1 MFAVWIK
8 LFKRKSHKKHYV
20 DYHQI
25 KENDTYFKDLF
36 LPDTIERKC
45 NFCDIIFKT
54 CRQKKNTF
62 VFFSLWY
69 KKRFG
74 GSKST
79 ALPINILKL
88 GSITYFSINFTQHK
102 NFHDFFTSDIVDDF
116 LQSVYEVYLP
126 QEKKIQAF
134 FEIINQQR
142 GEVILEDNRAWL
154 TNSFNTKDFN
164 IFIRGDIEN
173 EIIKRIIVNGQSRI
187 SWFFK
192 RFERLTIITTPAN
205 QIQLF
210 SN

>member
-1 MFAVWIK
+1 MF
-8 LFKRKSHKKHYV
+8 FFPYGTKK
-20 DYHQI
+20 Q
-25 KENDTYFKDLF
+25 
-36 LPDTIERKC
+36 
-45 NFCDIIFKT
+45 
-54 CRQKKNTF
+54 
-62 VFFSLWY
+62 
-69 KKRFG
+69 FG
-74 GSKST
+74 GSQRST
-79 ALPINILKL
+79 LPINILKW

-102 NFHDFFTSDIVDDF
+102 NFRDFFTSDIVDDF
-116 LQSVYEVYLP
+116 LQSVYEVYHP
-126 QEKKIQAF
+126 RENKIQTF
-134 FEIINQQR
+134 FQQR

-164 IFIRGDIEN
+164 IFIRGDIKN

>member
-1 MFAVWIK
+1 MF
-8 LFKRKSHKKHYV
+8 FFHYGTKK
-20 DYHQI
+20 Q
-25 KENDTYFKDLF
+25 
-36 LPDTIERKC
+36 
-45 NFCDIIFKT
+45 
-54 CRQKKNTF
+54 
-62 VFFSLWY
+62 
-69 KKRFG
+69 FG

-79 ALPINILKL
+79 VLPINILKQ
-88 GSITYFSINFTQHK
+88 GSITYFSINLTQHK
-102 NFHDFFTSDIVDDF
+102 NFYDFFTSDIVDDF

-164 IFIRGDIEN
+164 TFIQGEIKN
-173 EIIKRIIVNGQSRI
+173 EIIKRIIANGQSGS

-192 RFERLTIITTPAN
+192 RFERLTIITTSRKN

>member
-1 MFAVWIK
+1 MLIIIK
-8 LFKRKSHKKHYV
+8 LKKMILILKICFY
-20 DYHQI
+20 QI
-25 KENDTYFKDLF
+25 L
-36 LPDTIERKC
+36 
-45 NFCDIIFKT
+45 
-54 CRQKKNTF
+54 KKNVTF
-62 VFFSLWY
+62 VTLLLKHVDKK
-69 KKRFG
+69 KKRICFFFHYGTKKKQFG
-74 GSKST
+74 GSQRSK
-79 ALPINILKL
+79 LPINILKR

-102 NFHDFFTSDIVDDF
+102 NFYDFLTSDIVDDF
-116 LQSVYEVYLP
+116 FQSVYEVYHP
-126 QEKKIQAF
+126 RENKIQAF